1 MEQKWTQQQYVM
13 ITPPNLSLCTQGID
27 DPLQGTEGAP
37 LGIASVNGHTQ
48 VVHVL
53 LDAGANVNHQN
64 KV

>member
-1 MEQKWTQQQYVM
+1 MEQKWTQQQYM
-13 ITPPNLSLCTQGID
+13 ITPPNLSLCTQDNGVS
-27 DPLQGTEGAP
+27 LQGTEGTP
-37 LGIASVNGHTQ
+37 LGIASINGHAK